1 LMVLNEP
8 ETSLH
13 ADLLPALA
21 RLIAHASAHT
31 QIVVVTHS
39 HGLVQALTKDG
50 AQPLCL
56 LKEFGATTL
65 QGVAL
70 LEQPPWNWGSR

>member
-1 LMVLNEP
+1 MVLNEP

-13 ADLLPALA
+13 VDLLPALA

-39 HGLVQALTKDG
+39 RGLVEALTADG

-56 LKEFGATTL
+56 IKDFGATTL
-65 QGVAL
+65 QGVAP